1 MKKLAVVMAVALV
14 FGLGSLVAATF
25 PDVPWDHWAYDAVST
40 LAEKGIIVGYPDGYF
55 KGNRPLTRY
64 EFAAALRNALE
75 RIKAEVTPPAVD
87 VTSLQNAI
95 NDLRSRVEALE
106 KRPGGVPADVLNRL
120 SAVEQQLQQAA
131 TKSELE
137 AVRNQVAALQQR
149 VAAITVSPE
158 DIQTLRRLINE
169 FRDELATLG
178 VDVDEMRKDLDA
190 LTQRVVALEEK
201 IGKFSVSGFAT
212 YITRGEKPK
221 DVNKR
226 PTDLNGEALNPNTKL
241 LENLFAGY
249 DADVN
254 MGFKVNETTDLALA
268 IWGRD
273 WTNPSKMTSAP
284 DSAAIYKLY
293 LTTTPTAN
301 TKLTVGKFP
310 FQLTSYT
317 LKLADPDVY
326 TVIPKFDEGNYIV
339 SGGKLDVDVKPAKV
353 SLFAATNKGPADLQI
368 VVPGPVSVEQFAG
381 ARVELPN
388 LVEYIPSLGLTYVKA
403 GLSGTGLVNP
413 YVDIYGAN
421 IVIAPPVKNL
431 SIVGEWAQMKAKDD
445 TGTLNIDKDNNA
457 YDAAISYAITNDLK
471 VKAGYKQIKT
481 NFMTPGY
488 WDRILWER
496 NPNDIKGPYAGVSYT
511 VMKNLALDLYAGLYK
526 IDKGGN
532 SFLYTTTTAPDD
544 KVNHYLAQV
553 KYALTPKIGL
563 QLGYEYGQ
571 YKVKATSKTDKLGYL
586 TLGVSYELSKDA
598 ALNLLYQNID
608 LKPDAAGL
616 AEQKGDLIVT
626 QVSVKF

>member
-1 MKKLAVVMAVALV
+1 MKKLAVVLALALV
-14 FGLGSLVAATF
+14 FGLGSLVAQTF
-25 PDVPWDHWAYDAVST
+25 PDVPWDHWAYDAVAT

-64 EFAAALRNALE
+64 EFACALRNALE
-75 RIKAEVTPPAVD
+75 RIKAEITPPTVD
-87 VTSLQNAI
+87 VSALQNAI

-106 KRPGGVPADVLNRL
+106 KAAPEGVPADLLNRL

-137 AVRNQVAALQQR
+137 AVRNEVAALQQR
-149 VAAITVSPE
+149 VAGLQISPE

-201 IGKFSVSGFAT
+201 IGKFSVSGVAT
-212 YITRGEKPK
+212 YIMRGEKPK
-221 DVNKR
+221 EIANP
-226 PTDLNGEALNPNTKL
+226 PTDLNGVALNPNDNMLK
-241 LENLFAGY
+241 NLFAGY

-273 WTNPSKMTSAP
+273 WTNPSKMTSAA
-284 DSAAIYKLY
+284 DTSTIYKLY
-293 LTTTPTAN
+293 LTTTPAAN

-310 FQLTSYT
+310 FQLTPYT

-326 TVIPKFDEGNYIV
+326 TVIPKFDEGNYII

-353 SLFAATNKGPADLQI
+353 SLFAATNKGPADLRI
-368 VVPGPVSVEQFAG
+368 VVPGPVTVDQFAG
-381 ARVELPN
+381 ARIELPN
-388 LVEYIPSLGLTYVKA
+388 LIELIPSLGLTYYKA
-403 GLSGTGLVNP
+403 GLGAAGLVNP
-413 YVDIYGAN
+413 YVDVYGAD
-421 IVIAPPVKNL
+421 IAIAPPVKNL
-431 SIVGEWAQMKAKDD
+431 SIVGEWTQMKAKDD
-445 TGTLNIDKDNNA
+445 TGALNIDKDNNA
-457 YDAAISYAITNDLK
+457 IDAAISYAVTNDIK
-471 VKAGYKQIKT
+471 VKAGYKKVEQ

-488 WDRILWER
+488 WERILWMR
-496 NPNDIKGPYAGVSYT
+496 NPNNIKGGYGDISWT
-511 VMKNLALDLYAGLYK
+511 GLKNLALNIHGAFYE
-526 IDKGGN
+526 IDKGP
-532 SFLYTTTTAPDD
+532 TAGD
-544 KVNHYLAQV
+544 KINHYLAEV
-553 KYALTPKIGL
+553 KYALTSKIGL

-571 YKVKATSKTDKLGYL
+571 YKPTVGAEDKLGYL
-586 TLGVSYELSKDA
+586 TLGVSYELGKDT
-598 ALNLLYQNID
+598 ALSLLYQNID
-608 LKPDAAGL
+608 LKWAAPTP
-616 AEQKGDLIVT
+616 EQKGDLIVT

>member
-1 MKKLAVVMAVALV
+1 MKKLAVVLALALV
-14 FGLGSLVAATF
+14 FGLGSLVAQTF
-25 PDVPWDHWAYDAVST
+25 PDVPWDHWAYDAVAT

-75 RIKAEVTPPAVD
+75 RIKAEITPPTVD
-87 VTSLQNAI
+87 VSALQNAI

-106 KRPGGVPADVLNRL
+106 QRGGVPADVLNRL

-149 VAAITVSPE
+149 VAGLQISPE

-212 YITRGEKPK
+212 YIMRAEKPK
-221 DVNKR
+221 EAAN
-226 PTDLNGEALNPNTKL
+226 PPMDLNGVALNPNDNIL
-241 LENLFAGY
+241 NNLFAGY
-249 DADVN
+249 DADIN
-254 MGFKVNETTDLALA
+254 MGFKVNETTDVALA

-273 WTNPSKMTSAP
+273 WANPSKMTSAT

-310 FQLTSYT
+310 FQLTPYT

-353 SLFAATNKGPADLQI
+353 SLFAAKNNGPADLKI
-368 VVPGPVSVEQFAG
+368 VVPGPVTVDQFAG

-388 LVEYIPSLGLTYVKA
+388 LIELIPSLGLTYYRA
-403 GLSGTGLVNP
+403 GLTGAGFVNP
-413 YVDIYGAN
+413 YVDVYGADLA
-421 IVIAPPVKNL
+421 IAPIRKL

-445 TGTLNIDKDNNA
+445 TGALNIDEDNNA
-457 YDAAISYAITNDLK
+457 YDVALSYAVTNDIK
-471 VKAGYKQIKT
+471 VKAGYKKVEQK
-481 NFMTPGY
+481 FMTPGY
-488 WDRILWER
+488 WERILWMR
-496 NPNDIKGPYAGVSYT
+496 NPNNIKGGYGDISWT
-511 VMKNLALDLYAGLYK
+511 GLKNLALNIHGAFYE
-526 IDKGGN
+526 IDKGPSAG
-532 SFLYTTTTAPDD
+532 D
-544 KVNHYLAQV
+544 KINHYLAEV
-553 KYALTPKIGL
+553 KYALTSKIGL

-571 YKVKATSKTDKLGYL
+571 YKPTAGAEDKLGYL
-586 TLGVSYELSKDA
+586 TFGVSYELGKDT

-608 LKPDAAGL
+608 LKWGATPPG
-616 AEQKGDLIVT
+616 EQKGDLIVT

>member
-1 MKKLAVVMAVALV
+1 MKKLAVVLALALV
-14 FGLGSLVAATF
+14 FGLGSLVAQTF
-25 PDVPWDHWAYDAVST
+25 PDVPWDHWAYDAVAT

-64 EFAAALRNALE
+64 EFACALRNALE
-75 RIKAEVTPPAVD
+75 RIKAEITPPD
-87 VTSLQNAI
+87 VTALQNAI

-106 KRPGGVPADVLNRL
+106 KAAPGGVPADLLNRL

-201 IGKFSVSGFAT
+201 IGKFSVSGVAT
-212 YITRGEKPK
+212 YIMRGEKPK
-221 DVNKR
+221 EIANP
-226 PTDLNGEALNPNTKL
+226 PTDLNGVALNPNDNMLK
-241 LENLFAGY
+241 NLFAGY

-254 MGFKVNETTDLALA
+254 MGFRVNETTDIALA

-293 LTTTPTAN
+293 LTTTPMENA
-301 TKLTVGKFP
+301 KLTVGKFP
-310 FQLTSYT
+310 FQLTPYT

-339 SGGKLDVDVKPAKV
+339 SGGKLDLAVKPAKV
-353 SLFAATNKGPADLQI
+353 SLFAATNKGPADLRI
-368 VVPGPVSVEQFAG
+368 TVPAPVTVDQFAG

-388 LVEYIPSLGLTYVKA
+388 LIELIPSLGLTYYKA
-403 GLSGTGLVNP
+403 GLGAAGLVNP
-413 YVDIYGAN
+413 YVDVYGAN

-431 SIVGEWAQMKAKDD
+431 SIVGEWTQMKAKDD
-445 TGTLNIDKDNNA
+445 TGALNIDKDNNA
-457 YDAAISYAITNDLK
+457 IDAAISYAVTNDLK
-471 VKAGYKQIKT
+471 VKAGYKKVEQ

-488 WDRILWER
+488 WERILWVR
-496 NPNDIKGPYAGVSYT
+496 NPNNIKGGYGDISWT
-511 VMKNLALDLYAGLYK
+511 GLKNLALNIHGAFYE
-526 IDKGGN
+526 IDKGPSAG
-532 SFLYTTTTAPDD
+532 D
-544 KVNHYLAQV
+544 KINHYLPQV
-553 KYALTPKIGL
+553 KYALTSKIGL
-563 QLGYEYGQ
+563 QLGYEYME
-571 YKVKATSKTDKLGYL
+571 YKPTAGAKDKLGYL
-586 TLGVSYELSKDA
+586 TFGVSYELGKDS

-608 LKPDAAGL
+608 LKWGAPTP
-616 AEQKGDLIVT
+616 EQKGDLIVT